1 MSRLRRGS
9 GVIGD
14 SMEVLVE
21 CREILKLG
29 GITDLFAL
37 SICLGRLFYFIGNC
51 VPMKKKTLRT
61 DRTAAE

>member
-29 GITDLFAL
+29 GITDLFAI

-51 VPMKKKTLRT
+51 VPMK
-61 DRTAAE
+61 

>member
-21 CREILKLG
+21 CRVILKLG

-37 SICLGRLFYFIGNC
+37 SICLGRLFYFIG
-51 VPMKKKTLRT
+51 
-61 DRTAAE
+61 TAFL